1 MAMGVQTFS
10 NDFSPVPRRGLE
22 VQFGAFFSA
31 DLNLQTLEGDR
42 VRIAFDSGGSLTQ
55 SRSETQAGGRLV
67 SHKFSSV
74 AIAASRY
81 SIVVA
86 GELNEDELL
95 AIQQLVDAIS
105 PTAADFFTHAT
116 FDTENA
122 ESLLASNPGEILSF
136 KLSLERTVIVTVKG
150 FAQVRGVTDFSGS
163 GLVGAG
169 SPNLANVRNLSE
181 LILSVLE
188 TVLSPQTLSIFDN
201 DAILHTLHDLMNFL
215 RERFSIFGNPGRQ
228 PLEALA
234 EAASEAEV
242 DFLANTTD
250 SASPPEPEPAV

>member
-1 MAMGVQTFS
+1 MGVQTFS

-95 AIQQLVDAIS
+95 AIQQLVDAVS
-105 PTAADFFTHAT
+105 PIAADFFTHAT
-116 FDTENA
+116 FDTENI

-234 EAASEAEV
+234 EAASEPEV